1 MLEIPASTANE
12 TLGTTMRKATMMTDA
27 NGKGLIIFLKSP
39 GNPAAF
45 MDVYQSFRLACSRT
59 RTMTTA
65 DPTAKTEPT
74 TAALA

>member
-1 MLEIPASTANE
+1 MFEIPASTANE
-12 TLGTTMRKATMMTDA
+12 TFGTTIRSATMTTDA
-27 NGKGLIIFLKSP
+27 KGKGLIIFLRAP
-39 GNPAAF
+39 GNPATLMEWAH
-45 MDVYQSFRLACSRT
+45 SLRLAASST